1 MGSDDLRYPARL
13 IAGENW
19 ERPISDKPAGV
30 GSMPGISHEEAE
42 AEKHDMKLISGRGVI
57 P

>member
-1 MGSDDLRYPARL
+1 MEDDLKYPAGL

-19 ERPISDKPAGV
+19 ERKISTLKSGV
-30 GSMPGISHEEAE
+30 GSMPGKPHEEAE
-42 AEKHDMKLISGRGVI
+42 AEKHDMQLQSGRGVI